1 MILLRVIGHLKRRAV
16 GLEDEEGHMKTT
28 PIDQFE
34 ENARMG
40 TNDQDRAAVGNS
52 PTELALD
59 GDARD
64 SRASFIQALMRGDSR
79 RMTPYDDEITED
91 DVSMVLKMHD
101 VPVSLRSHSSELS
114 LTQKEK
120 DFLHLS

>member
-1 MILLRVIGHLKRRAV
+1 
-16 GLEDEEGHMKTT
+16 MKIT

-40 TNDQDRAAVGNS
+40 TNDQGGAAVSNS
-52 PTELALD
+52 STELALD
-59 GDARD
+59 ENARD
-64 SRASFIQALMRGDSR
+64 SRASFIQALMRGDSGSL
-79 RMTPYDDEITED
+79 TPYDDKITED
-91 DVSMVLKMHD
+91 DVSMVLKMYE
-101 VPVSLRSHSSELS
+101 VPVSLRDHSSELS

>member
-1 MILLRVIGHLKRRAV
+1 
-16 GLEDEEGHMKTT
+16 MKIT

-40 TNDQDRAAVGNS
+40 TNDQGGAAVSNS
-52 PTELALD
+52 STELALD
-59 GDARD
+59 ENARD

-79 RMTPYDDEITED
+79 RMIPYDEITED
-91 DVSMVLKMHD
+91 DVSMVLKMYD
-101 VPVSLRSHSSELS
+101 VPVGLRDHSSELS

-120 DFLHLS
+120 DLLHVS

>member
-1 MILLRVIGHLKRRAV
+1 
-16 GLEDEEGHMKTT
+16 MKTT

-40 TNDQDRAAVGNS
+40 TNDQDRAAVGDS

-64 SRASFIQALMRGDSR
+64 SRASFIHALMRGDSGSL
-79 RMTPYDDEITED
+79 TPYDDEMTED
-91 DVSMVLKMHD
+91 DVSMVLKMYE
-101 VPVSLRSHSSELS
+101 VPVSLRDHSSELS

-120 DFLHLS
+120 DFLHVS

>member
-1 MILLRVIGHLKRRAV
+1 
-16 GLEDEEGHMKTT
+16 MKIT

-40 TNDQDRAAVGNS
+40 TNDQDGASVSNS
-52 PTELALD
+52 STELALD

-79 RMTPYDDEITED
+79 RMIPYDEITED
-91 DVSMVLKMHD
+91 DVSMVLKMYD

>member
-1 MILLRVIGHLKRRAV
+1 
-16 GLEDEEGHMKTT
+16 MKIT

-34 ENARMG
+34 ENAQMG

-52 PTELALD
+52 STELALD

-64 SRASFIQALMRGDSR
+64 SRASFIQALMRGDSGS
-79 RMTPYDDEITED
+79 MTPYDDEMTED
-91 DVSMVLKMHD
+91 DVSMVLKMYD

>member
-1 MILLRVIGHLKRRAV
+1 
-16 GLEDEEGHMKTT
+16 MKIT

-40 TNDQDRAAVGNS
+40 TNDQDRASVGNGQ
-52 PTELALD
+52 TELALD
-59 GDARD
+59 ENARD
-64 SRASFIQALMRGDSR
+64 GRASFIQALMRGDSGS
-79 RMTPYDDEITED
+79 MIPYDDEITED
-91 DVSMVLKMHD
+91 DVSMVLKMYE

-120 DFLHLS
+120 DFLHVS